1 MDFTLLKTPKNK
13 RRSQVLSALSLL
25 RQRKGW
31 IRVVEA
37 LIAILIIAG
46 IVLIVIN
53 QNENKKE
60 DLGALT
66 RSYQIAILR
75 EIQLNNSLRE
85 EIVGI
90 SVPPS
95 IENNSFSAVA
105 SLTWNKI
112 TEKTPSYIE
121 CAAKICAINDPNDPS
136 CLFANSLGKTI
147 YAQSV
152 IISSTLQNYNPRL
165 LKLFCW
171 MK

>member
-1 MDFTLLKTPKNK
+1 MGFTLLKTSKNK
-13 RRSQVLSALSLL
+13 
-25 RQRKGW
+25 KGW
-31 IRVVEA
+31 IRIVEV
-37 LIAILIIAG
+37 LVAILVIAG

-60 DLGALT
+60 DIPSLT

-75 EIQLNNSLRE
+75 EIQLNNSLRG

-90 SVPPS
+90 SASLP
-95 IENNSFSAVA
+95 IENISFSSQAP
-105 SLTWNKI
+105 LTWEKI

-121 CAAKICAINDPNDPS
+121 CAAKICAANDS
-136 CLFANSLGKTI
+136 CLFANSPGRTV

-152 IISSTLQNYNPRL
+152 IISSTLQTYNPRL

-171 MK
+171 TK